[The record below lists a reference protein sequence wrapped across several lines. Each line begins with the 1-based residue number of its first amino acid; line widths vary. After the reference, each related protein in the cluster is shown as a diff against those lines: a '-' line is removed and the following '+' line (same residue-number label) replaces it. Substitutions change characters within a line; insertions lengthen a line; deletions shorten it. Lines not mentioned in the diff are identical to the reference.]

1 MREEIALN
9 LFGLTKEKTVG
20 GNPLSL
26 RCSFITQMK
35 KDLGEIDIK
44 VLREAKRVL
53 KRKYGRFVRYFW
65 SKGTGEVEL
74 EHLDLEDTEKVICSL
89 Y

>member
-1 MREEIALN
+1 MKEEMALN

-26 RCSFITQMK
+26 RCSFMQQMK
-35 KDLGEIDIK
+35 KDLGEIDMKILK
-44 VLREAKRVL
+44 QAKTLL
-53 KRKYGRFVRYFW
+53 KRKYGRFLRYFW
-65 SKGTGEVEL
+65 AKGNGEVEL
-74 EHLDLEDTEKVICSL
+74 EHLDLEDTEDVICSL

>member
-1 MREEIALN
+1 MALN

-26 RCSFITQMK
+26 RCSFISQMK
-35 KDLGEIDIK
+35 KDLGEINTE
-44 VLREAKRVL
+44 VLKEAKRVL
-53 KRKYGRFVRYFW
+53 KRKYGRNLRYFW

-74 EHLDLEDTEKVICSL
+74 ELLDLEGTSEAICSL

>member
-1 MREEIALN
+1 MKEEMALN

-26 RCSFITQMK
+26 RCCFMTQMK
-35 KDLGEIDIK
+35 KDLGEIDMK
-44 VLREAKRVL
+44 MLKQAKTLL
-53 KRKYGRFVRYFW
+53 KRKYGRYLKYFW
-65 SKGTGEVEL
+65 ARGTGEVEL
-74 EHLDLEDTEKVICSL
+74 ELLDLELNDEVICSM

>member
-1 MREEIALN
+1 MNEEMALN
-9 LFGLTKEKTVG
+9 LLGLTKEKTVG

-26 RCSFITQMK
+26 RCSFMTQMK
-35 KDLGEIDIK
+35 KDLGGIDK
-44 VLREAKRVL
+44 KLLQKAKTVL

-74 EHLDLEDTEKVICSL
+74 EHLDLEDTEEVICSL